1 VPHRA
6 IHILGPMNTQTAS
19 TDVLARGRTIVLAM
33 VMAASFL
40 TALPQG
46 LLAQDPTSAP
56 GATATLAP
64 VEAACESADDLRLIV
79 EFLRDTDPAED
90 GWLPVFV
97 GVIAGLSE
105 ARQLAG
111 FVGDAYR
118 PLLDDVILSLE
129 GLGTTVDELSDQ
141 PTAGAQLASIG
152 ESITQI
158 GNAMDALS
166 VALRTPCPAED

>member
-1 VPHRA
+1 
-6 IHILGPMNTQTAS
+6 MNMQTAS
-19 TDVLARGRTIVLAM
+19 TAVLGRGRIIFLAM
-33 VMAASFL
+33 VMAASSL

-46 LLAQDPTSAP
+46 LLAQDPSFAP
-56 GATATLAP
+56 GAAATLAP
-64 VEAACESADDLRLIV
+64 AEAACESADDLRLIV
-79 EFLRDTDPAED
+79 EFLQGTDPSED

-111 FVGDAYR
+111 SVGDAYR
-118 PLLDDVILSLE
+118 PLLDDLVLSLE

-141 PTAGAQLASIG
+141 QTAGAQLASIG

-166 VALRTPCPAED
+166 VALRTPCPAEE